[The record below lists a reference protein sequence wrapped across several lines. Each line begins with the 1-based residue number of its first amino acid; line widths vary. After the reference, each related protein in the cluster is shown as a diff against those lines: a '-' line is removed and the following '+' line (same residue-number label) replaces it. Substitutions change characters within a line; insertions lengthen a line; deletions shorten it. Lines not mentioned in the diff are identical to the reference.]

1 MEIFFLT
8 TLSENGSLLADSAG
22 KYPNIFSREIE
33 VMTYLYPKITEKNLQ
48 NCPKRWYVGWVE
60 GFFTAWN
67 VNEIYHISVSIMP
80 SQRELRFVAGLN
92 ILCVC
97 VCHFTCKFKVTFL
110 LFFMIQNQ
118 LKKHAQFNCLLFQCY
133 YMTQF
138 DIVMTSFIDFIAW
151 NHLS

>member
-1 MEIFFLT
+1 MEIFFFNDALGKRFASRGQCREI
-8 TLSENGSLLADSAG
+8 SEH
-22 KYPNIFSREIE
+22 IFSRNGGY
-33 VMTYLYPKITEKNLQ
+33 YLFIPKNHRKNLQ
-48 NCPKRWYVGWVE
+48 NCPKRWYVEWVE

-92 ILCVC
+92 IFCVC

-110 LFFMIQNQ
+110 LFFMIQNK